1 MGKNEM
7 PIEVGIL
14 LFITLRLGGG
24 KVPFHNVPSRYTRDV
39 LLCGCGAVLILVP
52 AQIITD
58 Y

>member
-1 MGKNEM
+1 M

-14 LFITLRLGGG
+14 LFITLGLGGG